1 MNHYHYHYHY
11 EILDY
16 FTSTRR
22 KLHSCS
28 CKIRSS
34 VAYSQITN
42 IIFPRVKTELY
53 ESPSPF
59 SAMSDY
65 NNKKK
70 KKRNKSGPSVDVLC
84 VALAWCLDQYTTMS
98 SISNRLITIWITD
111 ERSNWKMIWRVLMCL
126 KQVLLFVWSSVV
138 LEPPA
143 SILQNDLIWAILLH
157 SNINN
162 VFFCR
167 DQDGLEIRQRVL
179 WSLGFIIQEYI
190 F

>member
-1 MNHYHYHYHY
+1 MLEKQSCLRFVIAGNKYSMRLDCFFFFLRLMNHYHYHYHY

-28 CKIRSS
+28 WKIRSS

-70 KKRNKSGPSVDVLC
+70 KKKRNKSGPSVDVLC
-84 VALAWCLDQYTTMS
+84 VALAWYLDQYTTMS

-111 ERSNWKMIWRVLMCL
+111 ERSN
-126 KQVLLFVWSSVV
+126 
-138 LEPPA
+138 
-143 SILQNDLIWAILLH
+143 
-157 SNINN
+157 
-162 VFFCR
+162 
-167 DQDGLEIRQRVL
+167 
-179 WSLGFIIQEYI
+179 
-190 F
+190 